1 MNETTYIKKKKVAS
15 EALAQFQEKEEKPN
29 NQETTKKE
37 KCYAAVCRVMK
48 PQYPRVVLLH
58 CSDDKY
64 RLNIAATAA
73 NQPLSFSLEIRFYV

>member
-1 MNETTYIKKKKVAS
+1 MKLHEEKKVAS
-15 EALAQFQEKEEKPN
+15 EALAQFKERKKKKPN
-29 NQETTKKE
+29 NQETKKE